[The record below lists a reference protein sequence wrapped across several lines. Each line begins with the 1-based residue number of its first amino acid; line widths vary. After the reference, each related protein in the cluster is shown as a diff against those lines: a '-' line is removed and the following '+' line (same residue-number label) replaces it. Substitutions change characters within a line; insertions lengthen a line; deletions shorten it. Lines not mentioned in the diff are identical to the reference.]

1 MLKPPTPPGGFG
13 NQGNDFTVL
22 RNRSG
27 RIVHCNDADDGMPVV
42 TVDMTQNAIDPMN
55 IFGEDS

>member
-1 MLKPPTPPGGFG
+1 MKPPTPPGGFG

-22 RNRSG
+22 RQSKG
-27 RIVHCNDADDGMPVV
+27 RIVPGAGNDCEVKSVDD
-42 TVDMTQNAIDPMN
+42 TQNANDPLN